1 MIRPTIAHQ
10 VQKPIGV
17 CDMTV
22 NVSDTMERLDK
33 VLDDVD
39 HLIGQLPI
47 PSQHKKRLSSH
58 VYDLWMDVEEAVE
71 LVPADFP
78 N

>member
-1 MIRPTIAHQ
+1 MIRPTIA
-10 VQKPIGV
+10 VPAQKPTGV

-47 PSQHKKRLSSH
+47 PSQHKKRLCDT
-58 VYDLWMDVEEAVE
+58 VYELWMDVEEAVE